1 MKSTGEVMGIDK
13 TYPMAFAKSQISS
26 KNNLPKSGTVFI
38 SVKNEDKEN
47 IILMTQILI
56 KLNFKIVATK
66 GTANYLRK
74 FSISSKMVNKVT
86 EGHPHIV
93 DKIENKE
100 IDLIINTTQDSQS
113 LKDSHSIRRSAIKY
127 QIPYVT
133 TISAAK
139 LAISGINVMLNQEMR
154 VNSHQEFYKDN

>member
-1 MKSTGEVMGIDK
+1 MGIDK

-26 KNNLPKSGTVFI
+26 GNNLPKSGTVFI

-47 IILMTQILI
+47 IILMSQILI
-56 KLNFKIVATK
+56 KLNFIIIATK
-66 GTANYLRK
+66 GTSNYLEK
-74 FSISSKMVNKVT
+74 FSIETKKINKVV

-93 DKIENKE
+93 DKIENKK

-113 LKDSHSIRRSAIKY
+113 LRDSRSIRKSAIKY

-139 LAISGINVMLNQEMR
+139 LAVSAISVMLSQDMC
-154 VNSHQEFYKDN
+154 VNSLQEFYKN